1 MEKKKKKRK
10 RKRKITKRYHMFSND
25 HEIEMSRRLKESAGI
40 SYIEAFFFLRC
51 GGQFILETKISI
63 SHEN

>member
-40 SYIEAFFFLRC
+40 SYIEAFFFFCVVGVNL
-51 GGQFILETKISI
+51 F
-63 SHEN
+63 